1 MLGTVSANIRISGI
15 PAVPTLMDR
24 VHQEHK
30 YNKHT
35 NISLKINTERVMYR
49 INIQGHVQGHVHYTG
64 LCT

>member
-35 NISLKINTERVMYR
+35 NISLKINT
-49 INIQGHVQGHVHYTG
+49 G
-64 LCT
+64 LCTGLIYMDMYRVM